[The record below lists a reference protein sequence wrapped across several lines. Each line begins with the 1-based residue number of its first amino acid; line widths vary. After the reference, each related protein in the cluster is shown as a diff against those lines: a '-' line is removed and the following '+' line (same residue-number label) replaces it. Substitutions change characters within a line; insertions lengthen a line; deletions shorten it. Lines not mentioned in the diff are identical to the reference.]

1 MPDVRSSS
9 SCLFCRMPLILCFC
23 ADCPSLALKTRVVVF
38 MCRNELNK
46 ITNTGVLARQVLTN
60 SALVLRG
67 HKSRHVVIDADFG
80 NPQGTLSYVVYPQNN
95 AQVLDEKFVRDL
107 KKPLTLIFPDGHW
120 GQTKKIIQHE
130 ATLKNL
136 PRLKLPDGVLSHYRL
151 RRNIIPGRVCTFEAI
166 MLALG
171 ILEGENLRREMEKV
185 FEKKVTRLLWLRG
198 KIKKAEVK

>member
-1 MPDVRSSS
+1 MSDVRSSS

-38 MCRNELNK
+38 ACRNELNK
-46 ITNTGVLARQVLTN
+46 ITNTGVLARQVLTH
-60 SALVLRG
+60 SALVVRG
-67 HKSRHVVIDADFG
+67 HKSRYVVTQEDFG
-80 NPQGTLSYVVYPQNN
+80 AKPNSPLYVVYPQDN

-107 KKPLTLIFPDGHW
+107 KNPLTLIFPDGHW

-136 PRLKLPDGVLSHYRL
+136 PRLKLPDGLLSHYRL
-151 RRNIIPGRVCTFEAI
+151 RRNVTPGRVCTFEAI

-171 ILEGENLRREMEKV
+171 IVEGEEIRREMEKV

-198 KIKKAEVK
+198 KITKDEVK